1 MKISP
6 KNILS
11 HVIIGL
17 EAEVL
22 KSTNP
27 QLVGLNGTIIDE
39 TQHLILLATS
49 SGVKKIIKK
58 EITLLITLP
67 DGVRVVVEG
76 VKLIGRPE
84 DRVKRVQRRR
94 W

>member
-1 MKISP
+1 MRITP
-6 KNILS
+6 RNILS
-11 HVIIGL
+11 HLIIGL
-17 EAEVL
+17 KVEII

-27 QLVGLNGTIIDE
+27 ELVGLKGTIIDE
-39 TQHLILLATS
+39 TKHLIVLSTS

-58 EITLLITLP
+58 ESTLLITLP

-84 DRVKRVQRRR
+84 DRVKRVQRKR